1 VVLWPGDLVES
12 VGFMVL
18 VILVALVAV
27 VVLIRVSLMSLHLFL
42 RVERLIA
49 VFIRAF
55 DTLEGLQFRRHVG
68 CVTLMFQM
76 EFVIGILGA
85 L

>member
-1 VVLWPGDLVES
+1 VVLWPGDLVKRIGL
-12 VGFMVL
+12 VVL

-27 VVLIRVSLMSLHLFL
+27 VVLVRVSLMSLHLFL

-55 DTLEGLQFRRHVG
+55 DTLEGLQFCRHVG
-68 CVTLMFQM
+68 SVALMFQM
-76 EFVIGILGA
+76 EFVTGTLGA